1 MLKNLVYKIRLIYW
15 RFFNIQRITTN
26 IHLRIK
32 FPISFFSKKLKTN
45 KMKKLLFAFFLIS
58 IFTFNS
64 LSAQELTM
72 FSGGL
77 GWEFYQDDKKI
88 DKKHFKKLL
97 SDVPISESLWK
108 KGNLNLGIGIGLLGA
123 EVGFGIWAI
132 SNDNN
137 NRNLTVPII
146 GVAVTGISAIVFSF
160 RSLTH
165 RKNAILSYNRSF
177 DKNNIGQRLQPSSN
191 GFGLAWSF

>member
-1 MLKNLVYKIRLIYW
+1 MVD
-15 RFFNIQRITTN
+15 
-26 IHLRIK
+26 
-32 FPISFFSKKLKTN
+32 
-45 KMKKLLFAFFLIS
+45 
-58 IFTFNS
+58 S
-64 LSAQELTM
+64 LPAQELTM
-72 FSGGL
+72 FTSGF

-88 DKKHFKKLL
+88 DKDYFKKLL
-97 SDVPISESLWK
+97 SDVPVSESLWK
-108 KGNLNLGIGIGLLGA
+108 KANLNYGIGIGLVGA
-123 EVGFGIWAI
+123 EIGLGIWAI

-146 GVAVTGISAIVFSF
+146 GVAATGISAIVFAF